1 MAGTLERLKRA
12 NRRGAQEQ
20 NWQRVL
26 LSLEQEMPE
35 ELRGELETIQQLRT
49 QIGRVREE
57 REGTEREWKETQVLI
72 GQQDLSHEIAE
83 LQTKIKDERG
93 RCSQLRG
100 AIEKERRER
109 QSIKVCYVTCIRCE
123 VDNTC
128 VRR

>member
-49 QIGRVREE
+49 QIGHMREE
-57 REGTEREWKETQVLI
+57 REGAEREWKEAQVLI
-72 GQQDLSHEIAE
+72 AQQDLSQDITE
-83 LQTKIKDERG
+83 LRIKITEERG

-109 QSIKVCYVTCIRCE
+109 QSIKVCYRVTE
-123 VDNTC
+123 VLS
-128 VRR
+128 